1 MEPRK
6 NITQLEDIKLLVDS
20 FYGKVRKDDMLGPIF
35 NQRIGDKWPQHLD
48 KMHRFWQTVL
58 LDERTYYGSPFLPHA
73 NLPVEKEHF
82 SQWLKLFFETIDEN
96 FVDEKAEGA
105 KWQGQR
111 MAEMFHSKIQFYRNH
126 PSTPLL

>member
-1 MEPRK
+1 MEVRK
-6 NITQLEDIKLLVDS
+6 NIKQLEDIKLLVDS

-35 NQRIGDKWPQHLD
+35 NQRIGDKWPQHLQ
-48 KMHRFWQTVL
+48 KMYRFWQTVL

-82 SQWLKLFFETIDEN
+82 SHWLKLFFETIDEN
-96 FVDEKAEGA
+96 FIGEKAERA

-111 MAEMFHSKIQFYRNH
+111 MAEMFHSRIQFYRNH